1 MKRIKIIQV
10 NKLHFCI
17 WKIQK
22 RRRKKTSTGDNVKNG
37 AERKIKTNTPTNK
50 VHRFYEHGERRA
62 KERKT
67 VKRGY
72 PMILMRHIW
81 DKTLQIRRMTTVR
94 YAFFLFALSVFCSFL
109 LIFNFFLFLTFAL
122 ANCIPVEMTLRF
134 FFILLK
140 AEHRIHTYIL
150 YTSAC
155 MENNYYTAQT
165 DKTEMTDWDVK
176 WNEQNVVNETTKA
189 TLL

>member
-1 MKRIKIIQV
+1 
-10 NKLHFCI
+10 
-17 WKIQK
+17 
-22 RRRKKTSTGDNVKNG
+22 
-37 AERKIKTNTPTNK
+37 
-50 VHRFYEHGERRA
+50 
-62 KERKT
+62 
-67 VKRGY
+67 
-72 PMILMRHIW
+72 
-81 DKTLQIRRMTTVR
+81 
-94 YAFFLFALSVFCSFL
+94 
-109 LIFNFFLFLTFAL
+109 
-122 ANCIPVEMTLRF
+122 MTLRF